1 VTLALDAERD
11 AVAGAARARD
21 AEKMHGV
28 RDLFTVDG
36 DEPISGAHARIFRRA
51 CLENGGD
58 RARLHVQ
65 PEKRPARERLDAH
78 LREDTLS
85 DVKALVIG
93 GTGFISHA
101 IVIALARAGH
111 DVACFHRGARLVELP
126 DGVTRVLGDRRRIA
140 ASRDALVASRP
151 EIVVDCV
158 AFNEADA
165 TSLLE
170 TFRDV
175 ARRAVVLSSMDV
187 YRAWGRVTGAEPGPH
202 ETMPLREDAPLR
214 ESRFPRRAW
223 AAEDPVNEDYDKIPV
238 EEIVL
243 GSRDVEGVVLRLPMV
258 YGPGDYKRR
267 RVATYRD
274 RMSAGE
280 TIELESGFARW
291 RSTRCYVDDVA
302 SAVVAAVESPR
313 ATGVYNVGEPDALSE
328 VEWIR
333 AIARVHGFTATIVES
348 ASTSAEDY
356 GQDIVL
362 DTTRIR
368 EELAWMPRTIRDDAI
383 GAS

>member
-1 VTLALDAERD
+1 
-11 AVAGAARARD
+11 
-21 AEKMHGV
+21 
-28 RDLFTVDG
+28 
-36 DEPISGAHARIFRRA
+36 
-51 CLENGGD
+51 
-58 RARLHVQ
+58 
-65 PEKRPARERLDAH
+65 
-78 LREDTLS
+78 
-85 DVKALVIG
+85 VKVLVIG

-101 IVIALARAGH
+101 ITVALARAH
-111 DVACFHRGARLVELP
+111 DVTCFHRGARLVELP
-126 DGVTRVLGDRRRIA
+126 HGVTRVLGDRRRIA
-140 ASRDALVASRP
+140 ESRDELVASRP

-165 TSLLE
+165 TSLLD
-170 TFRDV
+170 TFRSV
-175 ARRAVVLSSMDV
+175 ARRAVVLSSVDV

-202 ETMPLREDAPLR
+202 EPMPLREDAPLR

-243 GSRDVEGVVLRLPMV
+243 GNRDVEGVVLRLPMV

-280 TIELESGFARW
+280 TIELDSGFTRW

-302 SAVVAAVESPR
+302 AAVVAAVESPR
-313 ATGVYNVGEPDALSE
+313 AIGVYNVGEADALTE

-333 AIARVHGFTATIVES
+333 AVARVNGFTANILES
-348 ASTSAEDY
+348 ASPPSAEDY

-368 EELAWMPRTIRDDAI
+368 EELGWTPRTIRDDAI
-383 GAS
+383 RAS